1 MRGMWVDAFGEG
13 IRDER
18 EVAELVEWACRAG
31 LDSLVVQIGR
41 RGDALANDLPLPRAE
56 TDLAPL
62 PFDPL
67 AAVCERAHA
76 SGLAVHAWLGA
87 TPIAQ
92 RGGPAPRFV
101 PWLSQRED
109 GATTD
114 RHGVVHLDPGHPE
127 ARSFVAGCAAAV
139 ADRYPVDGVNLD
151 RVRYP
156 ESAGR
161 GRADWGYNDDAL
173 ARYAA
178 ETGDG
183 HRPHPEDPTWQAWRR
198 DQVTAMVAETA
209 ASVRAARKEVVV
221 STTGTCF
228 GGLERGWEASRPW
241 IECGQDWPGWLRG
254 ALVDHVLVMD
264 YRGDADDAD
273 LVSDVPADADLDAE
287 GAVAMLVD
295 PAVLRA
301 RFDAWAELAV
311 TAGGA
316 RAVLGTGLYL
326 QDTDRNL
333 TDIAHALA
341 VDVGA
346 RAAGG
351 WCGYSYRT
359 PSRLVLHGERS
370 AADEREHLAVGLQ
383 AIWAPAS
390 LPASDG

>member
-13 IRDER
+13 IRDEG
-18 EVAELVEWACRAG
+18 EVAELVEWACRAS

-41 RGDALANDLPLPRAE
+41 RGDVLANDLPLPRADA
-56 TDLAPL
+56 DLAPL

-67 AAVCERAHA
+67 AALCERAHA
-76 SGLAVHAWLGA
+76 AGLTVHAWLGA

-92 RGGPAPRFV
+92 QDGPAPRFV

-109 GATTD
+109 GGTTD

-127 ARSFVAGCAAAV
+127 ARRFVAGCAAAV

-156 ESAGR
+156 ESASR
-161 GRADWGYNDDAL
+161 GRADWGYNEVAL
-173 ARYAA
+173 VRYAA
-178 ETGDG
+178 DTGDG
-183 HRPHPEDPTWQAWRR
+183 RRPRPEDPTWQAWRR
-198 DQVTAMVAETA
+198 EQVTAMVAETA
-209 ASVRAARKEVVV
+209 AAVRAAREEVAV

-241 IECGQDWPGWLRG
+241 IECGQDWPGWLRES
-254 ALVDHVLVMD
+254 LVDHVLVMD

-273 LVSDVPADADLDAE
+273 LVAAVPPGGDVEAE
-287 GAVAMLVD
+287 GVVATLVD
-295 PAVLRA
+295 PEILRA
-301 RFDAWAELAV
+301 RFEAWAELAV

-326 QDTDRNL
+326 QDIDTNL
-333 TDIAHALA
+333 IDIGRALA
-341 VDVGA
+341 VTLEG
-346 RAAGG
+346 RSPGG

-359 PSRLVLHGERS
+359 PSRMVLRGERS
-370 AADEREHLAVGLQ
+370 AAEERDHLAAGLQ
-383 AIWAPAS
+383 TVWRSATATLREA
-390 LPASDG
+390 